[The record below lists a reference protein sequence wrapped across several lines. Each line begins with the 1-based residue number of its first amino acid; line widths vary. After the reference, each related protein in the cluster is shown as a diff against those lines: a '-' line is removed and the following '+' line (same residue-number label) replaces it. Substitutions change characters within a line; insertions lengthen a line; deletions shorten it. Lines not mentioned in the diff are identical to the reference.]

1 LYKNSQNPSFYDY
14 STNFV
19 LKKKDISM
27 HSQIPIIILAAGS
40 SSRLGQPKQLLQ
52 CQGQT
57 LLNRTISLSS
67 EVSNNISVVLGAN
80 YPLIASSITNTN
92 CKIIINEFWEIG
104 MSTSI
109 QKGLQNNL
117 DADKVIIT
125 LCDQPYLSANILRRL
140 IDSANQTELPII
152 ASNYGN
158 KIGVPILFK
167 KLIFNDLMSLKGEK
181 GARAILPKYTG
192 FIAEIPFPKGEID
205 IDTIEDWQLFLK
217 NADK

>member
-1 LYKNSQNPSFYDY
+1 
-14 STNFV
+14 
-19 LKKKDISM
+19 M

-92 CKIIINEFWEIG
+92 CKIIFNELWEQG
-104 MSTSI
+104 MATSI

-140 IDSANQTELPII
+140 IDSANLTELPII

-181 GARAILPKYTG
+181 GARSILPKYTDS
-192 FIAEIPFPKGEID
+192 IAEIPFPKGEID

>member
-1 LYKNSQNPSFYDY
+1 
-14 STNFV
+14 
-19 LKKKDISM
+19 M

-67 EVSNNISVVLGAN
+67 KVSNNISIVLSTN

-92 CKIIINEFWEIG
+92 CKIIFNELWEQG
-104 MSTSI
+104 MATSI

-117 DADKVIIT
+117 EADKIIIT
-125 LCDQPYLSANILRRL
+125 LCDQPFLSEGILNNL
-140 IDSANQTELPII
+140 IDKSNQTELPII
-152 ASNYGN
+152 ASNYGDE
-158 KIGVPILFK
+158 IGVPILFK

-181 GARAILPKYTG
+181 GARSILPKYTG
-192 FIAEIPFPKGEID
+192 SIAEIPFPKGEID